1 MSSELRVDKIIP
13 TTGVPTGGGGG
24 IVQVQMGVTTNQ
36 TTTSSGNWDA
46 TALSVTITPKFST
59 SKIFIMCSGGMNGP
73 AGGSGSCHIGYKIY
87 RSIGGGSY
95 AETESSSGG
104 QSQYYGGPN
113 EYNTLSINY
122 LDSPSTTSAVTY
134 KVYQK
139 SIAGGSTASVNRNSN
154 NQTQMIAMEVSA

>member
-1 MSSELRVDKIIP
+1 MSELRTNRI
-13 TTGVPTGGGGG
+13 VPRDGLPAGSSGG
-24 IVQVQMGVTTNQ
+24 IIQVKMGVTTSQ
-36 TTTSSGNWDA
+36 SITSSGNWDA
-46 TALSVTITPKFST
+46 TSLSVTITPTRSD

-73 AGGSGSCHIGYKIY
+73 AGGSSPCHIGYKIY

-104 QSQYYGGPN
+104 QSQYYGGPD

-134 KVYQK
+134 KLYQK
-139 SIAGGSTASVNRNSN
+139 SITGGSTASVNRNSN
-154 NQTQMIAMEVSA
+154 NQTQMIAMEVSG